1 LTPDLVRWARL
12 RERLTPDEAAK
23 RAKVEPARFV
33 EWETG
38 QSRPTL
44 RQAQELAH
52 QLRIPFGY
60 LFLSKPPQEV
70 LPLPDLR
77 TVADQE
83 AANPSPELLDVVND
97 AVLKQEWYRE
107 YQLSGGAAPLPFV
120 GRFSVDGFRPIAK
133 DIQGALGDDLDLE
146 RRPTVD
152 PFLRAL
158 AVKIEALGILVLR
171 SGVVGNNAHRKLRV
185 EEFRGFVISD
195 RIAPLIFINAQDA
208 KVAQIFT
215 LLHELAHL
223 WLGKSGIT
231 NPEYGQPSER
241 SQLSVDQSEVER
253 LCNRTAAEVLVPS
266 DDLRINWNRHLS
278 PRSNVEA
285 LTQRYRVSRQVI
297 LRQALDL
304 ERVSLDDYWEAV
316 NAFVHEAH
324 STGVG
329 ESSGGNFYATLLVRS
344 SRTFVTALTTAL
356 AEGQVT
362 HRDAAR
368 LLNVKV
374 GTLPGVTQHMLQVET
389 AE

>member
-1 LTPDLVRWARL
+1 
-12 RERLTPDEAAK
+12 
-23 RAKVEPARFV
+23 
-33 EWETG
+33 
-38 QSRPTL
+38 
-44 RQAQELAH
+44 
-52 QLRIPFGY
+52 
-60 LFLSKPPQEV
+60 
-70 LPLPDLR
+70 
-77 TVADQE
+77 
-83 AANPSPELLDVVND
+83 
-97 AVLKQEWYRE
+97 
-107 YQLSGGAAPLPFV
+107 
-120 GRFSVDGFRPIAK
+120 
-133 DIQGALGDDLDLE
+133 
-146 RRPTVD
+146 
-152 PFLRAL
+152 
-158 AVKIEALGILVLR
+158 
-171 SGVVGNNAHRKLRV
+171 
-185 EEFRGFVISD
+185 
-195 RIAPLIFINAQDA
+195 
-208 KVAQIFT
+208 
-215 LLHELAHL
+215 
-223 WLGKSGIT
+223 
-231 NPEYGQPSER
+231 
-241 SQLSVDQSEVER
+241 
-253 LCNRTAAEVLVPS
+253 VPS